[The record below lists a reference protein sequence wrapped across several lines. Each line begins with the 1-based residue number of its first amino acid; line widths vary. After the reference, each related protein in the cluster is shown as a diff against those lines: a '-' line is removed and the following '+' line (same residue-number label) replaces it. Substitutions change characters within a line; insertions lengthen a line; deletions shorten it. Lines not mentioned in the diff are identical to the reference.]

1 MSIPIPHV
9 PLSPPRQR
17 KTKQQMIVHA
27 NAPQPDRE
35 HEPEPDPELAPAPAP
50 QVERPYLLKK
60 LQHGLGTRVLGDTL
74 DWDGE
79 FSAIPSGA
87 RTPPPLGCPRPIS
100 SHPGENSEF
109 YFIVLIALAH
119 YNLDASM
126 LSLDNVYKG
135 LKGDLETYYFLW
147 VAVRKVLAEAPNV
160 KLDYLFQILR
170 RACWK
175 KDNGA
180 DYLL

>member
-1 MSIPIPHV
+1 
-9 PLSPPRQR
+9 
-17 KTKQQMIVHA
+17 
-27 NAPQPDRE
+27 
-35 HEPEPDPELAPAPAP
+35 
-50 QVERPYLLKK
+50 
-60 LQHGLGTRVLGDTL
+60 
-74 DWDGE
+74 
-79 FSAIPSGA
+79 
-87 RTPPPLGCPRPIS
+87 
-100 SHPGENSEF
+100 
-109 YFIVLIALAH
+109 
-119 YNLDASM
+119 M

-175 KDNGA
+175 KDNDA